1 MLNKFK
7 IHVIKNSL
15 ENVARS
21 IFEYLC
27 GEGNSNSIQ
36 ENKEL
41 AIKYSEMS
49 IVKQHH
55 IGKMYEIEALRYTLL
70 NSTELTL
77 LEKGMNIID
86 SFFEAQKK
94 IDKEG
99 YNILCSPLSMKNL
112 LIECRTISEVEE
124 VILILEKELLSLEN
138 NISKRNKE
146 KYQSANPKQISTL
159 NLNDSQKKSLNSLG
173 FDGTKDIILTL
184 ATLKKMYNQKLYS
197 VNYDKTKNAT
207 DEYIKELSD
216 AFFNVKRAFEASC

>member
-15 ENVARS
+15 ESIAKS

-27 GEGNSNSIQ
+27 NEVNSNTIQ

-41 AIKYSEMS
+41 AIEYSQMA

-70 NSTELTL
+70 SNIELRL
-77 LEKGMNIID
+77 LEEGMNIVNR
-86 SFFEAQKK
+86 FFELQKE

-99 YNILCSPLSMKNL
+99 YKIFCSPLSMKSL
-112 LIECRTISEVEE
+112 LIECRTTSEVEE
-124 VILILEKELLSLEN
+124 VILILEKELLSLED
-138 NISKRNKE
+138 NISRKYKE
-146 KYQSANPKQISTL
+146 KYQSSNPKQISILT
-159 NLNDSQKKSLNSLG
+159 LNDSQKKSLNSLG

-184 ATLKKMYNQKLYS
+184 STLKKMYNRKLYS
-197 VNYDKTKNAT
+197 INYDKTKNAT

-216 AFFNVKRAFEASC
+216 AFFNVKQAFEVSC